1 MTNSRLAGDRCHRSG
16 RRSGTRH
23 RHCAGRSGSG
33 RCVARARAS
42 TGDDVAGEIAAR
54 GGRARS
60 FECDV
65 SDPAA
70 TADCGR
76 RDRARPRSHSFG
88 RAQRHQLG
96 APARRNISARSI
108 TSSWEDHV
116 SVGLRPCYWLAQLT
130 YRSLAAE
137 RGSFVV
143 LTSVDGIE
151 GDEDLPL
158 YSTVKAAQR
167 GLVKSLA
174 REWGPAGVRVNCLA
188 PLAVTPAL
196 ERAIDPRRHVAR
208 ADLGSGAARP
218 LRRPDHRH
226 RSGRGVLVQRRG
238 SLRHRPDAYRERRSL
253 HRAVIA
259 APRAAARGR

>member
-1 MTNSRLAGDRCHRSG
+1 VTNLDARVIVVTGAGGGVGRGIAIALADRG
-16 RRSGTRH
+16 
-23 RHCAGRSGSG
+23 AV
-33 RCVARARAS
+33 VALLVRRAS
-42 TGDDVAGEIAAR
+42 TGDDVAAEIAAR

-60 FECDV
+60 FECDI
-65 SDPAA
+65 SD
-70 TADCGR
+70 TAQLRRAVEVIERDLGR
-76 RDRARPRSHSFG
+76 IHSVVHNAITG
-88 RAQRHQLG
+88 RTSQKEHLG
-96 APARRNISARSI
+96 ALDD
-108 TSSWEDHV
+108 TSWEDHA
-116 SVGLRPCYWLAQLT
+116 SVGLRPCYWLAQLA

-196 ERAIDPRRHVAR
+196 ERAMTLDDTLLARISGLVPLGRFGDPIN
-208 ADLGSGAARP
+208 DIGP
-218 LRRPDHRH
+218 
-226 RSGRGVLVQRRG
+226 
-238 SLRHRPDAYRERRSL
+238 
-253 HRAVIA
+253 
-259 APRAAARGR
+259 AAAFLCSDEARYVTGQTLIVSGGRYTAL

>member
-1 MTNSRLAGDRCHRSG
+1 VIALDSRVIVVTGAGGGVGRGIAVALADRG
-16 RRSGTRH
+16 
-23 RHCAGRSGSG
+23 AI
-33 RCVARARAS
+33 VALLVRRAS

-65 SDPAA
+65 SDPRQLR
-70 TADCGR
+70 TAVEEIERDLGPIHSVVHNAISGR
-76 RDRARPRSHSFG
+76 TSQKEH
-88 RAQRHQLG
+88 LG
-96 APARRNISARSI
+96 SLDP
-108 TSSWEDHV
+108 SSWEDHV

-130 YRSLAAE
+130 YHSLAAE

-167 GLVKSLA
+167 GLVKSLS

-196 ERAIDPRRHVAR
+196 ERAIALDDTLLPRISGLVPLGRFGDPIT
-208 ADLGSGAARP
+208 DIGP
-218 LRRPDHRH
+218 
-226 RSGRGVLVQRRG
+226 
-238 SLRHRPDAYRERRSL
+238 
-253 HRAVIA
+253 
-259 APRAAARGR
+259 AAAFLCSDEARYVTGQTLIVSGGRYTAL

>member
-1 MTNSRLAGDRCHRSG
+1 MTALDSRVIVVTGAGGGVGRGIAIALAERG
-16 RRSGTRH
+16 
-23 RHCAGRSGSG
+23 AI
-33 RCVARARAS
+33 VALLVRRAS
-42 TGDDVAGEIAAR
+42 TGDGISGEIAAR

-65 SDPAA
+65 SNPEQLRVAVEEIERDI
-70 TADCGR
+70 GR
-76 RDRARPRSHSFG
+76 IHSVVHNAISG
-88 RAQRHQLG
+88 RTSQKEHLG
-96 APARRNISARSI
+96 ALDA
-108 TSSWEDHV
+108 TSWEDHV

-130 YRSLAAE
+130 YRSLAAQ
-137 RGSFVV
+137 RGSFLV

-196 ERAIDPRRHVAR
+196 ERAIALDDTLLPRISGLVPLGRFGDPI
-208 ADLGSGAARP
+208 ADIGP
-218 LRRPDHRH
+218 
-226 RSGRGVLVQRRG
+226 
-238 SLRHRPDAYRERRSL
+238 
-253 HRAVIA
+253 
-259 APRAAARGR
+259 AAAFLCSDEARYVTGQTLIVSGGRYTAL